1 MKYIL
6 VNVIHLIKLI
16 TIEDVLH
23 LINILIQVIKDVV
36 MCLLH
41 VWSLIMG
48 SLLVCFVPVI
58 MCWLWLSVGMFP
70 LSIVINWKII
80 NPIIVSD
87 VIPDIMLQV
96 INFANHFHHSVSMY
110 PNKNVHNVLVI
121 FNWIRLADVKTPIV
135 KNKEIVSDV

>member
-41 VWSLIMG
+41 V
-48 SLLVCFVPVI
+48 
-58 MCWLWLSVGMFP
+58 
-70 LSIVINWKII
+70 
-80 NPIIVSD
+80 
-87 VIPDIMLQV
+87 
-96 INFANHFHHSVSMY
+96 
-110 PNKNVHNVLVI
+110 
-121 FNWIRLADVKTPIV
+121 
-135 KNKEIVSDV
+135 